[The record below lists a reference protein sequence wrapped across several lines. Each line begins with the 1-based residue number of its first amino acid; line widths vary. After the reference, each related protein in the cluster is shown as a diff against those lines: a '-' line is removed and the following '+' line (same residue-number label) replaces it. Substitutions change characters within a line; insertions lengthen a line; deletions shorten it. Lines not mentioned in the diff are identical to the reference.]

1 MLREFD
7 VQAVE
12 LLRALAAQPGG
23 DDVLDAL
30 LAETVNATTFN
41 AASVL
46 AGWIRDAVR
55 D

>member
-30 LAETVNATTFN
+30 LRHPL
-41 AASVL
+41 AAV
-46 AGWIRDAVR
+46 
-55 D
+55 